1 MIKDINVPF
10 IHQCLQ
16 FSTSKVGTL
25 FRMNKCKTSASPRKS
40 DLDEDGAN
48 LPQDSESNLRI
59 QSRDVEESA
68 DDDLGDLDIIKSPSD
83 PKKYR

>member
-1 MIKDINVPF
+1 
-10 IHQCLQ
+10 
-16 FSTSKVGTL
+16 
-25 FRMNKCKTSASPRKS
+25 MNKCKTSASPRKS

-59 QSRDVEESA
+59 QSREDVEESVE
-68 DDDLGDLDIIKSPSD
+68 DDLGDLEIIKSPSD